1 MHFSLLYVSE
11 KPNQW
16 AEDSCQSYLKRMPA
30 SFGYTQTRLTPV
42 KRTKNTHIETA
53 REQEWQLIQ
62 DKIPKHALLV
72 LLDERGKQYTSEK
85 FSQQIDSWQHNGQDV
100 VFVIAGAD
108 GVNPQHRKQADGL
121 IALSQLTLPHEM
133 ARLFLT
139 EQLYRGWS
147 ILNNHPYHRI

>member
-1 MHFSLLYVSE
+1 MYFSLLYVSE
-11 KPNQW
+11 KPGNW
-16 AEDSCQSYLKRMPA
+16 VEEACQTYIKRMPP
-30 SFGYTQTRLTPV
+30 SFGYTQTRITPV

-53 REQEWQLIQ
+53 KDQEWQLIQ
-62 DKIPKHALLV
+62 EKIHKHALLV

-85 FSQQIDSWQHNGQDV
+85 FSQQIDQWQQNGQDV

-108 GVNPQHRKQADGL
+108 GVNPQHRKQADSL
-121 IALSQLTLPHEM
+121 LALSQLTLPHEM

-139 EQLYRGWS
+139 EQLYRAWS